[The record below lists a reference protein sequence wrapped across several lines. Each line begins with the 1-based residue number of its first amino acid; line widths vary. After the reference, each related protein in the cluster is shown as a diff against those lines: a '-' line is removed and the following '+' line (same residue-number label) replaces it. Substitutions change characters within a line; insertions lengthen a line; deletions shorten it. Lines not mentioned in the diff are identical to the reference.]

1 MTKIIGLKELRLNT
15 ESYIAQ
21 VKKGNSFIVVKRSEP
36 VFKISPYQFE
46 EIDLKDDGPG
56 WKTLIDFTKFTKDG
70 KGIDAHK
77 LIKILQK
84 INKDEQNRKISSS
97 TK

>member
-15 ESYIAQ
+15 ENYIAQ
-21 VKKGNSFIVVKRSEP
+21 VKKGDSFIVVKRSEP

-56 WKTLIDFTKFTKDG
+56 WKTMVDFRKLTGNK
-70 KGIDAHK
+70 KGIDAQK
-77 LIKILQK
+77 LINILEK
-84 INKDEQNRKISSS
+84 INKDEQNRKVSR
-97 TK
+97 